1 LIAVRKIVIVRAAL
15 LFFLVMLGCDL
26 PRDPL
31 RTLERARGGE
41 LRVGVSEDP
50 PLLVR
55 RGEEAA
61 GEEADLIRG
70 FASRIG
76 ARVRWVWGAE
86 EKHLAMLEHHQLHLV
101 AGGLT
106 RSTPWMKK
114 VAVTRPYREERVLAA
129 PPGENAFLLELER
142 YLAEQ
147 RR

>member
-1 LIAVRKIVIVRAAL
+1 MIVRAAL
-15 LFFLVMLGCDL
+15 LFLLVVGCGL

-31 RTLERARGGE
+31 RTLEQVRGGE

-61 GEEADLIRG
+61 GEEAELIRG

-86 EKHLAMLEHHQLHLV
+86 EKHLAMLEHHELHLV

-106 RSTPWMKK
+106 KSTPWTKK
-114 VAVTRPYREERVLAA
+114 VAVTRPYRDERVLAA
-129 PPGENAFLLELER
+129 PPGENAFLQELER